1 MQSND
6 TTETAAPIT
15 AMTYL
20 LLIVA
25 IGILGFSAY
34 RGAIEPKPYREVG
47 FFAVAAIGALIA
59 YLQYQKISK
68 AKKR

>member
-1 MQSND
+1 
-6 TTETAAPIT
+6 
-15 AMTYL
+15 MTYL